1 MKTLLICHAENDFNR
16 RGMARWLASFSD
28 LAGMIVLRET
38 RGQVKRRI
46 KREWRRVGP
55 VRFAD
60 VLAMRLYYKLF
71 LAARDREWLA
81 AAVAEMERRFPPLP
95 QDVRI
100 LETHS
105 PNTKAARSFVEEVA
119 PDIMLARCKLMLKE
133 GVFTIPRLG
142 TFIMHPG
149 ICPEYRNAHG
159 AFWALANDELDKV
172 GMTLLKIDKGV
183 DTGPVH
189 GFYSYDFDEIR
200 ESHMVIQLRLVLE
213 NLDALREKLL
223 EIHEGSA
230 EVLDTEGRPSA
241 MWGQPWLSSY
251 LRWKRRARRR
261 RDASDSPRVP

>member
-1 MKTLLICHAENDFNR
+1 
-16 RGMARWLASFSD
+16 
-28 LAGMIVLRET
+28 
-38 RGQVKRRI
+38 
-46 KREWRRVGP
+46 

-60 VLAMRLYYKLF
+60 VLAMRLYNKLF
-71 LAARDREWLA
+71 LAAHDRAWLDA
-81 AAVAEMERRFPPLP
+81 TVAEMERRFPPLP
-95 QDVRI
+95 NSVRV

-105 PNTKAARSFVEEVA
+105 PNTKAARSFIEEVS
-119 PDIMLARCKLMLKE
+119 PDLILARCKLMLKE
-133 GVFTIPRLG
+133 KIFSIPRLG

-159 AFWALANDELDKV
+159 AFWALANDDLERV

-183 DTGPVH
+183 DTGPVY
-189 GFYSYDFDEIR
+189 GFYTYDFDEVR

-223 EIHEGSA
+223 EIDEGRA
-230 EVLDTEGRPSA
+230 AVMDTEGRPSA
-241 MWGQPWLSSY
+241 MWGQPWLTRY